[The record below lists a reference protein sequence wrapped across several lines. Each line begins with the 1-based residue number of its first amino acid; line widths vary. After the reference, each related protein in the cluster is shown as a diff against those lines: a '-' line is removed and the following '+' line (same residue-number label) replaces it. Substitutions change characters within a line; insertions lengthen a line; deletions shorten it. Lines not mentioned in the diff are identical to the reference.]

1 MTTVAEPRLSTGE
14 TSLYIDGELRSAAGG
29 RTYDN
34 IGPWTGEI
42 VGKAAD
48 ASAEDVSDAISAAR
62 RAFDTTDW
70 STNHAKRL
78 ELVTKLY
85 DLFQANVDRLIQIA
99 RDEAGSTPFIAKH
112 VQILQ
117 ALAGYQDLI
126 DAFAK
131 VNWTEDRGK
140 RGPEGRVSQRIQ
152 MREAAGVVGAITPFN
167 VPFYVN
173 IEKTVSA
180 LLAGCTVVLK
190 PAPDTP
196 ALGAIWGEMAI
207 EAGFPAGVLNVVTGS
222 DPALGELLVLDPRVD
237 LITFTGSSAVGKR
250 IMEKGASTLKRV
262 LLELGGKSAK
272 IILDDVEDFA
282 GEVAS
287 SIIVGHSGQGCTTRS
302 RLLVPRSRYAE
313 AIEILKSAYAAYDGK
328 WGYYD
333 DPQDAMGPVISQRQ
347 MERIKAHIDIGIQE
361 GATLIA
367 GGRIN
372 AAKRGFFIE
381 PTCFADVTNDMA
393 IARDE
398 IFGPVLV
405 VTSYEDEDDAVRIA
419 NDSDYGLS
427 GEVSSGNI
435 DRAIKIASR
444 FRSGT
449 VSINGGRCVD
459 GDIPFGGYKSSG
471 LGRAWGVE
479 GIHEYTETKIVSYLV
494 PSAPTGA

>member
-1 MTTVAEPRLSTGE
+1 MATVTESKLSVGE
-14 TSLYIDGELRSAAGG
+14 TSLYIDGELRGAAGG

-34 IGPWTGEI
+34 ISPWTGEV
-42 VGKAAD
+42 VGKSAD
-48 ASAEDVSDAISAAR
+48 ASAEDVGDAVSAAR

-85 DLFQANVDRLIQIA
+85 DLFRANTDRLVQIA
-99 RDEAGSTPFIAKH
+99 RDEAGSTLFIARN

-117 ALAGYQDLI
+117 SLAGYQDLI

-131 VNWTEDRGK
+131 VRWTEDRGR
-140 RGPEGRVSQRIQ
+140 RGPEGRVSHRIQ

-173 IEKTVSA
+173 IEKVVSA
-180 LLAGCTVVLK
+180 LLSGCTVVLK

-196 ALGAIWGEMAI
+196 ALGAIWGEMAA

-222 DPALGELLVLDPRVD
+222 DPALGELLVTDPRVD
-237 LITFTGSSAVGKR
+237 LIAFTGSSAVGKR

-287 SIIVGHSGQGCTTRS
+287 SVIAGHSGQGCTVRS
-302 RLLVPRSRYAE
+302 RLLVPRNRYAE
-313 AIEILKSAYAAYDGK
+313 AIEILKSTYAAYDGK
-328 WGYYD
+328 WGHYD
-333 DPQDAMGPVISQRQ
+333 DPRDPMGPVISRRQ
-347 MERIKAHIDIGIQE
+347 MERIKAYIDVGLQE

-367 GGRIN
+367 GGRIG

-393 IARDE
+393 IAREE

-405 VTSYEDEDDAVRIA
+405 VMPYEDEDDAVRIA
-419 NDSDYGLS
+419 NDSEYGLS
-427 GEVSSGNI
+427 GEVSSGSI
-435 DRAIKIASR
+435 ERAIKLAAR

-471 LGRAWGVE
+471 LGRSWGVE
-479 GIHEYTETKIVSYLV
+479 GIEEYTETKIVSYLV
-494 PSAPTGA
+494 PGVSAGA